1 MSEENLNP
9 EKIAAEVA
17 ADTEIVVPA
26 DEPTLDPVVEAVVE
40 DVVEVAKETP
50 KPTPAKPVAAKP
62 EPAKAKYAAPVAV
75 TLDDIENSKPTP
87 AGPAVVSNKDVD
99 DVVLANIIYKNL
111 YARKSLSVHHLQRR
125 LSELGYVD
133 AVKDKDGYY
142 GDHTKSA
149 VAKFQT
155 ENKLEGEGMVN
166 ARTLLILFTGDP
178 NVNVVL

>member
-9 EKIAAEVA
+9 EEIVAEVA
-17 ADTEIVVPA
+17 ADTETVVPA

-40 DVVEVAKETP
+40 VVEEAP
-50 KPTPAKPVAAKP
+50 KPAPAPAKP
-62 EPAKAKYAAPVAV
+62 EPVKAKYAAPVAV
-75 TLDDIENSKPTP
+75 TIEDIENSKPTP

-99 DVVLANIIYKNL
+99 DVFLSKIIYKNL

-125 LSELGYVD
+125 LNELGYVD

-178 NVNVVL
+178 NVTVIL